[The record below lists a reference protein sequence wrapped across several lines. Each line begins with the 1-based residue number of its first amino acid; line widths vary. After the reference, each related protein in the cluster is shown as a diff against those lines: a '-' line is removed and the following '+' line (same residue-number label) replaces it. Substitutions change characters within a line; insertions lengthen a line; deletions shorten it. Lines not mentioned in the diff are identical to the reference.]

1 MLQVKE
7 QRRRLARRSRH
18 HLSWITIENDI
29 RSYECQVL
37 DVSTDGAKLVADI
50 EAPIGSTF
58 QLPIVPQ
65 SIVQRRC
72 EVVLRKG
79 RMIGVKFSPEAP
91 TSPSELRSVNRIS

>member
-37 DVSTDGAKLVADI
+37 DVSADGAKLVADI
-50 EAPIGSTF
+50 EAPIGSSF
-58 QLPIVPQ
+58 RLSIVPNA
-65 SIVQRRC
+65 IVRREC
-72 EVVLRKG
+72 EVVWRKG
-79 RMIGVKFSPEAP
+79 RTIGVKFANPVTKA
-91 TSPSELRSVNRIS
+91 R